1 MTDTK
6 TLEDAWA
13 KEQGITLVRDSC
25 EACKSIQ
32 ERGKNSLGQTRFC
45 SQAHAHEVSG
55 IKRNRHYESMKARIL
70 AAINT
75 DVLSLD
81 DARQIIS
88 DIEERYY

>member
-1 MTDTK
+1 
-6 TLEDAWA
+6 
-13 KEQGITLVRDSC
+13 
-25 EACKSIQ
+25 
-32 ERGKNSLGQTRFC
+32 
-45 SQAHAHEVSG
+45 
-55 IKRNRHYESMKARIL
+55 MKARIL